1 MVGLDKF
8 MRAIGLVR
16 YWVDGTVPDYR
27 KKKTASKP
35 MKPLPKAQVKVD
47 LTQAETMKCEYCE
60 NYLFISSTII
70 KRLSAIVSPTGEETL
85 IPIDVYSC
93 GNCGRVPKSML
104 AGSGIEDETPKENS
118 LFRKDL

>member
-1 MVGLDKF
+1 M
-8 MRAIGLVR
+8 
-16 YWVDGTVPDYR
+16 
-27 KKKTASKP
+27 KP
-35 MKPLPKAQVKVD
+35 RKPLPKTQVKVD
-47 LTQAETMKCEYCE
+47 LTQAETLKCEYCE

-104 AGSGIEDETPKENS
+104 KGSGVVEEEKKVGGFPTLDV
-118 LFRKDL
+118 

>member
-1 MVGLDKF
+1 M
-8 MRAIGLVR
+8 
-16 YWVDGTVPDYR
+16 
-27 KKKTASKP
+27 KP
-35 MKPLPKAQVKVD
+35 RKPLPKAQVKVD
-47 LTQAETMKCEYCE
+47 LTQAETLKCEYCE

-104 AGSGIEDETPKENS
+104 KGSGVEEEEKKVGGFPTLDV
-118 LFRKDL
+118 

>member
-1 MVGLDKF
+1 MS
-8 MRAIGLVR
+8 MH
-16 YWVDGTVPDYR
+16 PQ
-27 KKKTASKP
+27 
-35 MKPLPKAQVKVD
+35 KPLPKAPNAQVQVD
-47 LTQAETMKCEYCE
+47 LRDAETVKCEYCD

-85 IPIDVYSC
+85 IPIDVYSW

-104 AGSGIEDETPKENS
+104 AGSGIEEEKPKESS

>member
-1 MVGLDKF
+1 M
-8 MRAIGLVR
+8 
-16 YWVDGTVPDYR
+16 
-27 KKKTASKP
+27 KP
-35 MKPLPKAQVKVD
+35 RKPLPKTQVKVD
-47 LTQAETMKCEYCE
+47 LTQAETLKCEYCE

-104 AGSGIEDETPKENS
+104 KGSGVEEEEKKVGGFPTLDV
-118 LFRKDL
+118 

>member
-1 MVGLDKF
+1 MN
-8 MRAIGLVR
+8 M
-16 YWVDGTVPDYR
+16 
-27 KKKTASKP
+27 KP
-35 MKPLPKAQVKVD
+35 RKPLPKTQVKVD
-47 LTQAETMKCEYCE
+47 LTQAETLKCEYCE

-104 AGSGIEDETPKENS
+104 KGSGVEEEEKKVGGFPTLDV
-118 LFRKDL
+118 

>member
-1 MVGLDKF
+1 MH
-8 MRAIGLVR
+8 
-16 YWVDGTVPDYR
+16 PQ
-27 KKKTASKP
+27 
-35 MKPLPKAQVKVD
+35 KPLPKAPNAQVKVD
-47 LTQAETMKCEYCE
+47 LAQAETMKCEYCE

-70 KRLSAIVSPTGEETL
+70 KRLSAIVSPTGEEAL

-104 AGSGIEDETPKENS
+104 AGSGIEEETPKESS